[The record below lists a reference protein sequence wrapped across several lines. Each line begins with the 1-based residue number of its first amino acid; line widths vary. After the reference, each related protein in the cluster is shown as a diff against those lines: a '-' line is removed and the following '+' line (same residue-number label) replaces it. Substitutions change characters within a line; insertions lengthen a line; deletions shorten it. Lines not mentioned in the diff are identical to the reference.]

1 MADEDAGADLDMQQ
15 QRYRSKE
22 YRQTADML
30 PYCILP
36 MHTLCE
42 QHISQIYKQ
51 ELIYMLCKI
60 DGL

>member
-1 MADEDAGADLDMQQ
+1 LDMQQ